1 MANDMK
7 TGQNHLNATEA
18 AAFLGLKKS
27 YLYRLTS
34 TKQIPFIKYGG
45 RLILFERT
53 ALETWKQA
61 RMQSVPTA
69 AETDSAAAMYCA
81 ANPR

>member
-1 MANDMK
+1 MANNMK
-7 TGQNHLNATEA
+7 TEQDHLNATEA
-18 AAFLGLKKS
+18 AAFLGFKKS
-27 YLYRLTS
+27 YLYHLTS

-45 RLILFERT
+45 RLILFERA